1 MFKRNRGVISRYL
14 FFGFL
19 GLLLLL
25 VATTPVVSQET
36 TEPPIRYQLYFNDQ
50 LVAGTDVPATEFA
63 LDITDDGKLEPLHI
77 KILGG
82 TGSQAVYV
90 HDFWVTVQAVQGAG
104 SITRYPQQGNY
115 LIMQTFPANQPD
127 TVLFEQTVDVIAE
140 AEAAGYDL
148 PDPIYTGFIELTIF
162 IRYSIGGPPPGVSSS
177 AGAMQMT
184 TMQVDAEGFETFED
198 SVDVNVQD
206 HYVIEDG
213 VKSETTSSEKL
224 QTQLST
230 PAGQATAGVTAV
242 AGIALVFAGLQAV
255 GIFPSFTSAIPAAA
269 SLGPGSIFGTT
280 NSLQNFL
287 FGRMS
292 REARSRVLYKMRRA
306 ITSKVRRMSNCP
318 SCAAKWSRPDLCP
331 GCGLNTAELINEYRS
346 VLKGGSTKAMSL
358 LAEGKKASVG
368 DVATKLGTDPAKA
381 ADIMSVLTEAGLL
394 NFGVAAA
401 GTGATTAAGVAAGVA
416 IPQWLNLTG
425 IAPMNLFVM
434 IGVAAIGVV
443 LPLAWTKYSKKKQ
456 KAKYAFT
463 EAEEVPEE
471 IPAEDIEEMEKE
483 LEKASTEEVEASPEE
498 VSEESPPEEE

>member
-1 MFKRNRGVISRYL
+1 MLKRNRSVISRYL

-36 TEPPIRYQLYFNDQ
+36 TEPPIRYSLYFNNE
-50 LVAGTDVPATEFA
+50 LVAGTGVPATEFE
-63 LDITDDGKLEPLHI
+63 LDIADDGKLEPLNI
-77 KILGG
+77 RILGG

-90 HDFWVTVQAVQGAG
+90 HDFWATVQAVQGAG
-104 SITRYPQQGNY
+104 SLTRYPQEGNFA
-115 LIMQTFPANQPD
+115 IMQTFPANQPD
-127 TVLFEQTVDVIAE
+127 TVIFDRTVDVIAE
-140 AEAAGYDL
+140 AEAAGFDL

-177 AGAMQMT
+177 AEAMQLT
-184 TMQVDAEGFETFED
+184 TMQVDGDGFETFED

-213 VKSETTSSEKL
+213 EKKETSATEKL
-224 QTQLST
+224 GTQLST

-255 GIFPSFTSAIPAAA
+255 GVFPSFTTAIPAAA

-280 NSLQNFL
+280 NSLQNFIL
-287 FGRMS
+287 GRLS
-292 REARSRVLYKMRRA
+292 GEARARALYKIRRA
-306 ITSKVRRMSNCP
+306 ITSRVRRMSNCP
-318 SCAAKWSRPDLCP
+318 NCAAKWSAPELCP
-331 GCGLNTAELINEYRS
+331 GCGLVTADLIHEYRNA
-346 VLKGGSTKAMSL
+346 LKGGSTKAMSL

-368 DVATKLGTDPAKA
+368 DVANQLGTDPAKA
-381 ADIMSVLTEAGLL
+381 ADIMSVLNEAGFL

-425 IAPMNLFVM
+425 IAPMNLVVM

-443 LPLAWTKYSKKKQ
+443 LPLAWTKFSKKRQ
-456 KAKYAFT
+456 REKYQMT
-463 EAEEVPEE
+463 EAEEVPDEL
-471 IPAEDIEEMEKE
+471 PAEDIEEMEKE
-483 LEKASTEEVEASPEE
+483 FEETSAEEVETTPEE
-498 VSEESPPEEE
+498 ESEESPEEE